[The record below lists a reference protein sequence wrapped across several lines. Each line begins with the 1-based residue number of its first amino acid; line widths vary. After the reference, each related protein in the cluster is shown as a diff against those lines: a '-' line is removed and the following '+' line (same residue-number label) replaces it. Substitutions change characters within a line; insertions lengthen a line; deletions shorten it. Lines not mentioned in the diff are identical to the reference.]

1 MNLEELQTLLKPYI
15 EQVQKLY
22 GNHLTRIVLY
32 GSYARREQR
41 PDSDIDIMI
50 FVDLSEEELKRYQ
63 NDLSDITY
71 DFNLDH
77 ETDIEPIGKSME
89 FFNKWAAVYPFYAN
103 VRKEWI
109 TLYAA

>member
-77 ETDIEPIGKSME
+77 ETDIESIGKSME
-89 FFNKWAAVYPFYAN
+89 LFNKWTTVYPFYAN
-103 VRKEWI
+103 VRKKGI